1 MWEWAP
7 EFKALV
13 VFAEHRFYG
22 QSLPFGNE
30 SYQSPHHL
38 GYLTSEQAL
47 ADYAD
52 LILHLKYTI
61 PGAEKSAVVA
71 FGGSYGGMLAAWFRV
86 KYPHIVTASLAASA
100 PINMS
105 PGLAP
110 CGKFNEAVTAAYER
124 ESELCSAAIRKS
136 WTELQKLGYS
146 VAGCKQL
153 RRKFGLCQEL
163 HPSNYTLLRDWIKEN
178 YGTIAL
184 VNFPE
189 PSDLVGAVPASPVR
203 VVCEGFVKAPANNKS
218 ALVDAVVRAVNILF
232 NSTGQR
238 KCNDLFIYQ
247 RHIPGYSFQKCN
259 ELMTATCGNGVTDMF
274 FPYTWNATAE
284 LERCQKQFTELT
296 SLISAGDFLKSTK
309 HLNTERSNGELDPWS
324 VLGVLEPLSDDV
336 VVLKIPGAAHHADLR
351 FSRPSDPP
359 EVVRARQIERTYIRR
374 WIAEADESPE
384 RGRKEVDHFAFH
396 NNKTFKLRYL
406 MNDEYWDRD
415 GGPIFIYTGNED
427 NIEGFAEATG
437 ALWEWAPEF
446 GALVVFVEHRFFG
459 KSLPFGNRSFES
471 PEKLGYLTSDQAL
484 ADYADLIIHLKYTLP
499 GAEKSA
505 VIAIG
510 GSYGGLLAAWMRL
523 KFPHLVDGALSS
535 GGPFNMPP
543 GLVPCSTYSEAVT
556 NAYKSVSEQCV
567 TAIRNSWPVMER
579 LAYTEA
585 GARHLQEKFKTCQP
599 LHPSNY
605 TLFRDM
611 LRDTYGVVA
620 MVNYPEESELEIC
633 KHFMNAPRTAH
644 GLVDGAAAAMS
655 MFTAA
660 GKGLPCL
667 DVFLY
672 ERNLA
677 SYQFL
682 KCNELMQPFCGN
694 GVSDMFYPYTWNA
707 TAERERCEKK
717 FGITPD
723 FYRTIMMYGGSK
735 FSTATNIIFSN
746 GELDPWSALG
756 VLEPPND
763 DVVVIVIPGVAHHV
777 DLRFASPSDSRAVK
791 RARVVEKN
799 YIRQWISQADA
810 RSQRKKNEPKE
821 LRVINMKNE
830 NSFFKAYRV

>member
-1 MWEWAP
+1 M
-7 EFKALV
+7 
-13 VFAEHRFYG
+13 G
-22 QSLPFGNE
+22 SILP
-30 SYQSPHHL
+30 L
-38 GYLTSEQAL
+38 
-47 ADYAD
+47 
-52 LILHLKYTI
+52 LILIIFPWTFTV
-61 PGAEKSAVVA
+61 GAKDI
-71 FGGSYGGMLAAWFRV
+71 SYKEQWFR
-86 KYPHIVTASLAASA
+86 
-100 PINMS
+100 
-105 PGLAP
+105 
-110 CGKFNEAVTAAYER
+110 
-124 ESELCSAAIRKS
+124 
-136 WTELQKLGYS
+136 
-146 VAGCKQL
+146 
-153 RRKFGLCQEL
+153 
-163 HPSNYTLLRDWIKEN
+163 
-178 YGTIAL
+178 
-184 VNFPE
+184 
-189 PSDLVGAVPASPVR
+189 
-203 VVCEGFVKAPANNKS
+203 
-218 ALVDAVVRAVNILF
+218 
-232 NSTGQR
+232 
-238 KCNDLFIYQ
+238 
-247 RHIPGYSFQKCN
+247 
-259 ELMTATCGNGVTDMF
+259 
-274 FPYTWNATAE
+274 
-284 LERCQKQFTELT
+284 
-296 SLISAGDFLKSTK
+296 TK
-309 HLNTERSNGELDPWS
+309 
-324 VLGVLEPLSDDV
+324 
-336 VVLKIPGAAHHADLR
+336 
-351 FSRPSDPP
+351 
-359 EVVRARQIERTYIRR
+359 
-374 WIAEADESPE
+374 
-384 RGRKEVDHFAFH
+384 VDHFAFH

-620 MVNYPEESELEIC
+620 MVNYPEESELVGALPANPVKEIC

>member
-1 MWEWAP
+1 MTINALLRIILGLCATLSVSGAAVDTSYKEYKFRTKLDHFAFHNNKTFEIRYVMADQYWNRDGGPIFFYTGNEEQLEKFITNTGIMWEWAP
-7 EFKALV
+7 EFEALV

-30 SYQSPHHL
+30 SYQCPHHL

-52 LILHLKYTI
+52 LILHLKYTL

-178 YGTIAL
+178 YGTLAL

-284 LERCQKQFTELT
+284 LERCQKQFGITPDFYRTIMLYG
-296 SLISAGDFLKSTK
+296 GDRFDTAT
-309 HLNTERSNGELDPWS
+309 NIIFSNGELDPWS

-359 EVVRARQIERTYIRR
+359 EVVRARQIEMTYIRR

-384 RGRKEVDHFAFH
+384 RSRKEVLVSRIAKRKKQRR
-396 NNKTFKLRYL
+396 KT
-406 MNDEYWDRD
+406 
-415 GGPIFIYTGNED
+415 
-427 NIEGFAEATG
+427 
-437 ALWEWAPEF
+437 
-446 GALVVFVEHRFFG
+446 
-459 KSLPFGNRSFES
+459 
-471 PEKLGYLTSDQAL
+471 
-484 ADYADLIIHLKYTLP
+484 LIKHL
-499 GAEKSA
+499 
-505 VIAIG
+505 
-510 GSYGGLLAAWMRL
+510 
-523 KFPHLVDGALSS
+523 
-535 GGPFNMPP
+535 
-543 GLVPCSTYSEAVT
+543 
-556 NAYKSVSEQCV
+556 
-567 TAIRNSWPVMER
+567 
-579 LAYTEA
+579 
-585 GARHLQEKFKTCQP
+585 
-599 LHPSNY
+599 
-605 TLFRDM
+605 LFR
-611 LRDTYGVVA
+611 
-620 MVNYPEESELEIC
+620 
-633 KHFMNAPRTAH
+633 F
-644 GLVDGAAAAMS
+644 
-655 MFTAA
+655 
-660 GKGLPCL
+660 
-667 DVFLY
+667 
-672 ERNLA
+672 
-677 SYQFL
+677 
-682 KCNELMQPFCGN
+682 
-694 GVSDMFYPYTWNA
+694 
-707 TAERERCEKK
+707 
-717 FGITPD
+717 PD
-723 FYRTIMMYGGSK
+723 
-735 FSTATNIIFSN
+735 
-746 GELDPWSALG
+746 ED
-756 VLEPPND
+756 
-763 DVVVIVIPGVAHHV
+763 
-777 DLRFASPSDSRAVK
+777 
-791 RARVVEKN
+791 
-799 YIRQWISQADA
+799 
-810 RSQRKKNEPKE
+810 
-821 LRVINMKNE
+821 
-830 NSFFKAYRV
+830 